1 MRNLSYFALFSA
13 TRITEIMAVEGSG
26 AVQLLRDGYGDAEVQ
41 VSQVTSL
48 AVAAMFEVCAIQRL
62 YLRLSLA
69 IALAHLVYKFDIAI

>member
-41 VSQVTSL
+41 VSQVTPL
-48 AVAAMFEVCAIQRL
+48 AVAAMFEVCAI
-62 YLRLSLA
+62 
-69 IALAHLVYKFDIAI
+69 